1 MPTTRRGT
9 GSTSLDISRG
19 LHATARV
26 HRRSGRCCDGA
37 VCGACAAAAHADGRI
52 SAQHVAFANPS
63 YLTRDEVP
71 AEAIEKERAT
81 VEAITREEG
90 KPEAALPKIV
100 EGRVNAFIKGIA
112 LLDQDYA
119 KDNKI
124 SVAKAAEN
132 AGITIQGFARVKVG
146 A

>member
-1 MPTTRRGT
+1 MGRGGARR
-9 GSTSLDISRG
+9 
-19 LHATARV
+19 HEQRV
-26 HRRSGRCCDGA
+26 GDLA
-37 VCGACAAAAHADGRI
+37 VGPAGGQQ
-52 SAQHVAFANPS
+52 AQHVAFANPT

-71 AEAIEKERAT
+71 ADEIAKERAT

-100 EGRVNAFIKGIA
+100 EGRVNAYIKQVS

-124 SVAKAAEN
+124 SVAKAAAN